1 LTRVQLD
8 KVEATCKVTGEQLDN
23 ARHALEEVSV
33 KKQQE
38 LDMLSKELSSLT
50 IIARD
55 SKQRAYQ
62 LEAQLTESR
71 DELRQVT

>member
-1 LTRVQLD
+1 M
-8 KVEATCKVTGEQLDN
+8 DN
-23 ARHALEEVSV
+23 ARHALEELSV

-71 DELRQVT
+71 DELRQVI